1 MTAEDIDFKISLSAD
16 TSGADAVAG
25 GLDEAGAAADRAK
38 KKIAELEEKGIEV
51 KGDVVLDDTAAKKA
65 IADLEGKKVKV
76 KVEPDASSGAAAPSA
91 QAAPKAAPAV
101 PVPAAAVPSA
111 PSNAG
116 GGVKAQGPQ
125 DIKLTAF
132 GEMPRTTMQRIA
144 GGVDKIAAGVATLG
158 DAAKASAQGASAE
171 AGAEVVVPGAGT
183 DAAKPGAA
191 KVDKG
196 GLEKA
201 KADILSAV
209 KALDDAAASYGGE
222 SADKVRKTLSA
233 IRDTVA
239 KTGNDNLKASFLEIA
254 KGLQAIVDEGNKLPP
269 EGLDA
274 MGNKIVSLVGS
285 TREFA
290 AAMRR
295 ASDVKIDVDLSGIDG
310 LELIEDKLQVIREAR
325 GLDAGI
331 KELDAALL
339 ALDPKKAE
347 DFVKELDRIRELL
360 SKKMDSSNLKEIDD
374 IIASIEK
381 RASGL
386 KVEEFERIGSSIAKL
401 RTSFSGLRD
410 AAQGIGAELRD
421 EFNAANF
428 VTSVF
433 SGNVE
438 GITKGVIGIA
448 SGAKVAGAALR
459 TMLASTVVGAI
470 VAAVAAVAAGLA
482 KWVKHIRDAG
492 FEASKVRFDRA
503 QSELEASAGRM
514 ERNIKLLDIEKAR
527 VDAVTERYKAQ
538 IDVVLGLA
546 NAQEKLAEARE
557 LAAAKTEREREEI
570 RGRYESRQGNR
581 EAESGV
587 KKAAADYV
595 QAMKDV
601 EIEEKKLR
609 EREADVGKKREEAY
623 GKDGAGGM
631 KALYEKTLDLAR
643 KYGLGVVEM
652 PEAEKAEVYS
662 KEQMVA
668 QWAFNTGNMAAAG
681 IGLPVSA
688 QDLKVPQEVVDK
700 WLEGQTV
707 VLPNGAIKAASGVLP
722 GVGMVTPGAQPW
734 ANVLT
739 NASTLLLPGSAEST
753 AEDVRKRFEALMQVI
768 HSIAEMEAEIAK
780 DQEDLDHKRTVWL
793 DNLRKAVD
801 KNIAEE
807 SAKYVNDAGELA
819 NRRTDF
825 ENSQRIVR
833 RDFNRSREDA
843 YAYDNER
850 AGMTERRLQEHQ
862 GYADAYMNG
871 GTDEFGRR
879 IEAGIN
885 DIKADEEKFRKMV
898 DDTAEMRKAAALRD
912 AGAADRMSKAEL
924 ELAGRWD
931 AVKGDFEALRTR
943 VQEGAKKLPGL
954 MRGFEAQQA
963 AMNQLVVAM
972 DQLAMAYR
980 EEARQ
985 TRLEDANRRR
995 SRAEAE
1001 RRIAYGQQGRG
1012 SRLVEDERMEA
1023 TSGSRVRRL
1032 EADIDQDQRNRD
1044 RFADLRQRENN
1055 GENLT
1060 RDEEAFLDAFEDE
1073 DKQAKVQRAD
1083 ELEYRDLVQED
1094 LNAEEKKELEAL
1106 KAETKEYRIV
1116 AQRVVEARRRQLEFE
1131 EQRREAA
1138 REAAE
1143 QAKREI
1149 EKDNEERTHSMGRE
1163 DWRAAWDRQYGKQGS
1178 YGKLGMA
1185 TELEKRG
1192 ERQYSLADRILRA
1205 EDRGMRDEKGN
1216 QVDYGKFIKAIES
1229 LGIKVSDREKEGI
1242 YAGKMDE
1249 NLRARIERARNE
1261 GREDQV
1267 RGRQERWSAED
1278 AARESEV
1285 KFRLGQVK
1293 QGNRLTQMGLG
1304 GDVTGGWQRETAN
1317 NTKEMCKLGGKII
1330 TTLKGM
1336 QDARRMFGTN
1346 GSTWAMR

>member
-38 KKIAELEEKGIEV
+38 KKIGELEEKGLEV
-51 KGDVVLDDTAAKKA
+51 KGDVVLDDAAAKQA

-76 KVEPDASSGAAAPSA
+76 KVEADASSGAAAPSA

-101 PVPAAAVPSA
+101 PVPAASAVPSA
-111 PSNAG
+111 PSGAG
-116 GGVKAQGPQ
+116 GGARAQGPQ

-144 GGVDKIAAGVATLG
+144 GGVDKIKDGVAALG
-158 DAAKASAQGASAE
+158 DAAKASAQGGSAEE

-191 KVDKG
+191 KVDKA

-360 SKKMDSSNLKEIDD
+360 SKKMDASNLKEIDD

-433 SGNVE
+433 SGNVA

-470 VAAVAAVAAGLA
+470 VAAVAAIGAGIA
-482 KWVKHIRDAG
+482 KWVKHLRNAK
-492 FEASKVRFDRA
+492 FEAQNARFEQA
-503 QSELEASAGRM
+503 QNSIAEANALM
-514 ERNIKLLDIEKAR
+514 ERRIRIIDIEKQM
-527 VDAVTERYKAQ
+527 VDATTARYKEQLTVVKELMDAQ
-538 IDVVLGLA
+538 DSL
-546 NAQEKLAEARE
+546 NRERE
-557 LAAAKTEREREEI
+557 LANAKTEREREEI
-570 RGRYESRQGNR
+570 IAKYAARKESREQSAGL
-581 EAESGV
+581 AA
-587 KKAAADYV
+587 AAADYV
-595 QAMKDV
+595 NYMKTLEKDKAAMAERDAAHAKSL
-601 EIEEKKLR
+601 EKTARLR
-609 EREADVGKKREEAY
+609 EQ
-623 GKDGAGGM
+623 
-631 KALYEKTLDLAR
+631 YEQGRAIAQ
-643 KYGLGVVEM
+643 KYGLGIQEN
-652 PEAEKAEVYS
+652 PE
-662 KEQMVA
+662 
-668 QWAFNTGNMAAAG
+668 TG
-681 IGLPVSA
+681 
-688 QDLKVPQEVVDK
+688 
-700 WLEGQTV
+700 
-707 VLPNGAIKAASGVLP
+707 
-722 GVGMVTPGAQPW
+722 
-734 ANVLT
+734 
-739 NASTLLLPGSAEST
+739 TL
-753 AEDVRKRFEALMQVI
+753 VI
-768 HSIAEMEAEIAK
+768 HSMEDMLRQWAYNTKNYIGLTTKPVDLKIPQEIVEEWK
-780 DQEDLDHKRTVWL
+780 KTVHLMYIGNQEGAGKWVATPKAFTFGLPDLDRIIEKLVSQFNVLAQEENRLIEKAKALENERADIAWREREGAANKRSQV
-793 DNLRKAVD
+793 DKAV
-801 KNIAEE
+801 AAQTEE
-807 SAKYVNDAGELA
+807 GMARA
-819 NRRTDF
+819 NANTKQREEF
-825 ENSQRIVR
+825 ENQQRIMR
-833 RDFNRSREDA
+833 RDFARSREDA

-850 AGMTERRLQEHQ
+850 AGLTERRMQEHR

-871 GTDEFGRR
+871 GTDEYGRK
-879 IEAGIN
+879 IDVGISG
-885 DIKADEEKFRKMV
+885 IKAEEEKFRKMV
-898 DDTAEMRKAAALRD
+898 GDTVEMRKAAALRD
-912 AGAADRMSKAEL
+912 AKGSSLMSEREM
-924 ELAGRWD
+924 ELARQWD
-931 AVKGDFEALRTR
+931 AVKNDYKTLEKR
-943 VQEGAKKLPGL
+943 VQENAAKLPGL
-954 MRGFEAQQA
+954 MRRFEAQQT
-963 AMNQLVVAM
+963 AMNQLVLAM
-972 DQLAMAYR
+972 DALAMSYR

-1023 TSGSRVRRL
+1023 VSGRRVRRL

-1044 RFADLRQRENN
+1044 RFADLRQRENS

-1060 RDEEAFLDAFEDE
+1060 RDEEAFLDAFEDK

-1163 DWRAAWDRQYGKQGS
+1163 DRLAVWDRQYGKQGS

-1185 TELEKRG
+1185 IELEKSG
-1192 ERQYSLADRILRA
+1192 TERFNAADRLLRY
-1205 EDRGMRDEKGN
+1205 EDRGMRDEDGN
-1216 QVDYGKFIKAIES
+1216 RLPADEIIAAIES
-1229 LGIKVSDREKEGI
+1229 LGVKMTDKEKAGI
-1242 YAGKMDE
+1242 GANRMDE
-1249 NLRARIERARNE
+1249 NIRARIERARNE
-1261 GREDQV
+1261 GREDQR

-1285 KFRLGQVK
+1285 KFRLGQVR

-1336 QDARRMFGTN
+1336 QDTRRMFGTN